1 MDKPTKHVLSASKIE
16 TYQKCSLVYYA
27 KYLNK
32 TPDKENYGALRGTI
46 CHDIFEMLIEEK
58 YKDRVDEILEEG
70 SILKDKKLIDLINSM
85 MSGFNMEELDDKG
98 QNNFEMICE
107 MIFVGL
113 NYDFYC
119 KGYKVDYENLE
130 TMFYLKGTED
140 QPYELRGKI
149 DKPSSRGKKYRIV
162 DYKSSAQKKQDV
174 ELEFSVQALSYILWA
189 KKAKDMTA
197 FVEFVFLRFPDKP
210 DQRVEVTDEVLE
222 GFESWLSD
230 LYVYLK
236 NFDELN
242 MYDNMAADK
251 GYPKDGT
258 FSGSIVCGYGKY
270 PGHSYSD
277 THKNVEKRGKPYY
290 VCSEKWP
297 YDYWI
302 LKDEDGNIVKSTRD
316 EEDFKDKDQSL
327 VEKKSWQGCP
337 KFTNSV
343 DFLEWKGSK

>member
-1 MDKPTKHVLSASKIE
+1 
-16 TYQKCSLVYYA
+16 
-27 KYLNK
+27 
-32 TPDKENYGALRGTI
+32 
-46 CHDIFEMLIEEK
+46 
-58 YKDRVDEILEEG
+58 
-70 SILKDKKLIDLINSM
+70 
-85 MSGFNMEELDDKG
+85 
-98 QNNFEMICE
+98 

-119 KGYKVDYENLE
+119 KGYKIDYENLE

-149 DKPSSRGKKYRIV
+149 DKPSSRGQKYRIV

-189 KKAKDMTA
+189 KKAKNMTA

-210 DQRVEVTDEVLE
+210 DQRVEVTDEVLD

-230 LYVYLK
+230 LYLYLK
-236 NFDELN
+236 DFDELN

-277 THKNVEKRGKPYY
+277 THKNIEKRGKPYY

-302 LKDEDGNIVKSTRD
+302 LKDDEGTILKSTRD
-316 EEDFKDKDQSL
+316 IDQSL
-327 VEKKSWQGCP
+327 VEKRSWNGCP
-337 KFTNSV
+337 KFTNSIEY
-343 DFLEWKGSK
+343 LESKNS